1 MLELD
6 DLYKLSEL
14 MNEDKLF
21 AKKGLFW
28 IRSKV
33 HSGEL
38 KSMNTAE
45 KGKRPFYMVQ
55 GKDAIE
61 FLKQFK

>member
-1 MLELD
+1 MIDPE

-14 MNEDKLF
+14 LTEDKLIG
-21 AKKGLFW
+21 KKGLFW
-28 IRSKV
+28 LRSKV

-38 KSMNTAE
+38 KSINTAE
-45 KGKRPFYMVQ
+45 KGKRPFYMVR
-55 GKDAIE
+55 GSDAIE